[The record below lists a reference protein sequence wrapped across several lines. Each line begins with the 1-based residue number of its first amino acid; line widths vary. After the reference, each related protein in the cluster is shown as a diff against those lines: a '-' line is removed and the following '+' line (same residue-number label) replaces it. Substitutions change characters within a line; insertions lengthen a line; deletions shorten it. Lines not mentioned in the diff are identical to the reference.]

1 MIYQPARGAFVIALA
16 VVISCAFAITPL
28 HAQRV
33 ERVAPRP
40 GAAGPQRPGLE
51 RQFRERLAE
60 VVQRRL
66 NLDDSQMRRL
76 RQVNDKFEAQR
87 MQLNRDERRVRQDL
101 RAQVLSG
108 DSANESRVADLLD
121 QALRI
126 QRQRLDLTENEQ
138 KELSSFMTP
147 TQRAKYF
154 GIQDE
159 LRRRMEDIRQQRQ
172 ERRAGGPGSGKRPLP
187 PP

>member
-1 MIYQPARGAFVIALA
+1 MYGY
-16 VVISCAFAITPL
+16 
-28 HAQRV
+28 
-33 ERVAPRP
+33 
-40 GAAGPQRPGLE
+40 
-51 RQFRERLAE
+51 
-60 VVQRRL
+60 
-66 NLDDSQMRRL
+66 RL
-76 RQVNDKFEAQR
+76 RQVNDKFETQR
-87 MQLNRDERRVRQDL
+87 MQLNRDERRARQEL

-108 DSANESRVADLLD
+108 DSANESRVAELLD
-121 QALRI
+121 QALKL

-172 ERRAGGPGSGKRPLP
+172 ERRAGAPGMGERPLP
-187 PP
+187 PS